1 MYYII
6 GDIHG
11 MLYKLESLYDE
22 ICKLITVD
30 DTVIFLG
37 DYIDRGPH
45 SFEVIEFLFSV
56 SEAHRTV
63 FLKGNHED
71 MFLNFLYGH
80 DTSNIFIING
90 GDATLRSY
98 KENVQYA
105 GVPERHIEFFKSLS
119 LYYEHD
125 DFIAVHAG
133 ISPRYGSVELQP
145 EQDCLWIREEF
156 FRNPRKWE
164 KTVIFGHTPTMYI
177 SQDFGVV
184 YNDPEKNIIGID
196 TGAVYGGYLSC
207 IRMPDKAIF
216 QS

>member
-11 MLYKLESLYDE
+11 TLYKLVSLYDE
-22 ICKLITVD
+22 ISELITGD
-30 DTVIFLG
+30 DTIIFLG

-56 SEAHRTV
+56 SLTHRTI

-71 MFLNFLYGH
+71 MFLNFLYGR

-98 KENVQYA
+98 RKNVKYS
-105 GVPERHIEFFKSLS
+105 GVPEKHIDFFKNLK
-119 LYYEHD
+119 LYFEEE

-133 ISPRYGSVELQP
+133 INPRYGSVESQP
-145 EQDCLWIREEF
+145 EQDCLWIREDF
-156 FRNPRKWE
+156 FRSSQQWE

-177 SQDFGVV
+177 TRDFGQV
-184 YNDPEKNIIGID
+184 YIDGERNIIGID

-207 IRMPDKAIF
+207 IRMPDRVIF